1 VALNIFTF
9 VHPSS
14 SEVSSKASTNGE
26 PYAQRIVDYLE
37 EVKSGKYAD
46 NPTVPLY
53 SDELFGNDTMV
64 AYLKLCTPSYVQR
77 SNPRRF
83 LIQKTMYD
91 QVRGTDGTSVH
102 IEPYLSSDASWV
114 SIASANVLP
123 DVLLRLCSGIISA
136 KGFNI
141 QRAHLDSVAVTDST
155 TAELSGN
162 VTMLRL
168 LVDVSSLAYSH
179 SSPMSLVAL
188 ITALIRS
195 LQQGDVNLNTSSD
208 LARTLLLDLKRCK
221 WLDNETT
228 DLGLKK
234 HPELGLNKTEV
245 ITALVSMLHGP
256 LHFESPRSFP
266 SIKSIIQVLEGHQSH
281 IDVAGS
287 IAQMFLDR
295 FNPHIESSAPP
306 IDYKALTAS
315 ISSRIKLVQS
325 DTAVLVLS
333 KMLKGVN
340 AVLRTNFYRDD
351 RYALSMRLDPSIM
364 ATGDIGTSP
373 SRPLPFGIFFVHGRH
388 FNAFHNRFRDI
399 ARGGLRIVTPSNS
412 DQYALESTRQFDEV
426 YGLSYAQQLKNKDIP
441 EGGAKGVILVNTPN
455 IEPKARFFAMRKA
468 VKAFSDS
475 MLDLIVKDSV
485 AGLVDYYNKDE
496 LIYFGPDEQ
505 IIPQDIDWIV
515 ARAAVRGYPLP
526 AAFMSSKQANGINH
540 KEFGVTS
547 EGVVVYVDVALRRSL
562 NIDPHRD
569 SFSVKITGGPDGD
582 VAGNLIRILFREYGS
597 NCKIVGIADGFVS
610 NPLSL
615 SFTISSNQ

>member
-1 VALNIFTF
+1 
-9 VHPSS
+9 
-14 SEVSSKASTNGE
+14 
-26 PYAQRIVDYLE
+26 
-37 EVKSGKYAD
+37 
-46 NPTVPLY
+46 
-53 SDELFGNDTMV
+53 
-64 AYLKLCTPSYVQR
+64 
-77 SNPRRF
+77 
-83 LIQKTMYD
+83 
-91 QVRGTDGTSVH
+91 
-102 IEPYLSSDASWV
+102 
-114 SIASANVLP
+114 
-123 DVLLRLCSGIISA
+123 
-136 KGFNI
+136 
-141 QRAHLDSVAVTDST
+141 
-155 TAELSGN
+155 
-162 VTMLRL
+162 
-168 LVDVSSLAYSH
+168 
-179 SSPMSLVAL
+179 
-188 ITALIRS
+188 
-195 LQQGDVNLNTSSD
+195 LNTSSD
-208 LARTLLLDLKRCK
+208 LARTTLLLDLKRCK

-234 HPELGLNKTEV
+234 HPELGLNKAEV

-295 FNPHIESSAPP
+295 FNPHIQPSDPP
-306 IDYKALTAS
+306 IDFKALTAS

-325 DTAVLVLS
+325 DTAVLVLH

-340 AVLRTNFYRDD
+340 AILRTNFYRDD
-351 RYALSMRLDPSIM
+351 RYALSLRLDPSIM
-364 ATGDIGTSP
+364 STGDIGTSP
-373 SRPLPFGIFFVHGRH
+373 SHPLPFGIFFVHGRN

-485 AGLVDYYNKDE
+485 AQLVDYYNKDE

-526 AAFMSSKQANGINH
+526 AAFMSSKQANGFNH

-562 NIDPHRD
+562 HIDPHSD
-569 SFSVKITGGPDGD
+569 AFSVKITGGPDGD

-597 NCKIVGIADGFVS
+597 NCKIVGIADGFVRTS
-610 NPLSL
+610 LPFCLSVCL
-615 SFTISSNQ
+615 PRLCSQ